1 MRGHSDALVESWL
14 VRIVGH
20 EGGFSDNKLD
30 PGNWT
35 GGVVGQG
42 ALKGTK
48 FGISAKAHPSLD
60 IARLSLADAVAIYQR
75 DYVRPLCLGRY
86 RDGVAYQL
94 LDFAVNAGGG
104 RAIRCLQKAIGV
116 GTDGVVGPLTL
127 AALEAR
133 SEGDVIMLLLA
144 ERIDFVTY
152 LRNWPDAG
160 KGWVRRVAANLRFGV
175 MDNNDL

>member
-1 MRGHSDALVESWL
+1 MSGHSDAVVESWL

-20 EGGFSDNKLD
+20 EGGFSDNRLD

-35 GGVVGQG
+35 GGVIGQG
-42 ALKGTK
+42 SLKGTK
-48 FGISAKAHPSLD
+48 FGISAKSYPDLD
-60 IARLSLADAVAIYQR
+60 IAGLVLPDVVALYQR
-75 DYVRPLCLGRY
+75 DFVRPLKLGRY

-94 LDFAVNAGGG
+94 LDFAVNAGPD
-104 RAIRCLQKAIGV
+104 RAIRRLQRVVGV

-133 SEGDVIMLLLA
+133 SEGDLIMLLVA
-144 ERIDFVTY
+144 ERIEFLTY

-160 KGWVRRVAANLRFGV
+160 KGWMRRMADNLRFGV
-175 MDNNDL
+175 VDINN